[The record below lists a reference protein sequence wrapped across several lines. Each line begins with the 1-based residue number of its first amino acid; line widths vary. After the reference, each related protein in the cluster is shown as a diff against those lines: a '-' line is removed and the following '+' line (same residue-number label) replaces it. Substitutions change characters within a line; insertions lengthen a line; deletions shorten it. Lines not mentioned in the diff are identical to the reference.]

1 MNTIRRTAGLLFV
14 ALGLT
19 LGSAAWAGN
28 GSASVNSTVAA
39 PPVAMADD
47 ATWG

>member
-19 LGSAAWAGN
+19 LGSAAWADS
-28 GSASVNSTVAA
+28 GSTSVNSTAAA
-39 PPVAMADD
+39 PPVATADD

>member
-1 MNTIRRTAGLLFV
+1 MNTIRRTAGLFFV

-19 LGSAAWAGN
+19 LSSAAWADS
-28 GSASVNSTVAA
+28 GSTSVNSTVAA
-39 PPVAMADD
+39 PPVATTDD